1 MLKISVII
9 PSYNQGKF
17 LEETILSVLGQEY
30 PLLELFIIDGGSK
43 DNSVSIIK
51 KYEDRITG
59 WLSEKDNGQSDAI
72 NKGFKMCTGE
82 IVSWLG
88 SDDLYTP
95 GTLFKINEL
104 FLTLPTTVGVI
115 HGNSEI
121 FNSDEIIRLDKG
133 YEVWSIARQL
143 AGMTFPQPSS
153 FIRKSALEQS
163 GILNPSFHFGMDYDL
178 FSRLI
183 MVSDFKYI
191 DIQFSRYR
199 LHDESKSTI
208 AIAKFIEE
216 WIIIFNSIC
225 EGLKLEKN
233 IHVLEKNKLRT
244 KTDADTFHFFSE
256 LKSIKKIDYEIM
268 LFYFLVNVIRYDYV
282 SENFNRVRKIGN
294 YVSKEYGDYLK
305 SEPLI
310 KKVIRR
316 TQYFPP
322 ILIKI
327 ARTTKRFLIKK

>member
-1 MLKISVII
+1 
-9 PSYNQGKF
+9 
-17 LEETILSVLGQEY
+17 
-30 PLLELFIIDGGSK
+30 
-43 DNSVSIIK
+43 
-51 KYEDRITG
+51 
-59 WLSEKDNGQSDAI
+59 
-72 NKGFKMCTGE
+72 MCTGDV
-82 IVSWLG
+82 ISWLG

-104 FLTLPTTVGVI
+104 FSTLPPSVGVI

-121 FNSDEIIRLDKG
+121 FNSNQIIRLDKG

-153 FIRKSALEQS
+153 FIRKSALDQS
-163 GILNPSFHFGMDYDL
+163 GKLNPSFHYGMDYDL

-183 MVSDFKYI
+183 MVSDFQYI
-191 DIQFSRYR
+191 DIQFSKYR

-216 WIIIFNSIC
+216 WIIIFNSIAV
-225 EGLKLEKN
+225 GLKLEET
-233 IHVLEKNKLRT
+233 IQVLEKNNL
-244 KTDADTFHFFSE
+244 KTNTDTATLHFFSE
-256 LKSIKKIDYEIM
+256 LKSIKKIDYEKM

-282 SENFNRVRKIGN
+282 SENFNRVRKIGK
-294 YVSKEYGDYLK
+294 YVSNEFGDYLK

-316 TQYFPP
+316 TQLFPSF
-322 ILIKI
+322 LIKI
-327 ARTTKRFLIKK
+327 ARTTKRLLLK

>member
-30 PLLELFIIDGGSK
+30 PLLELLIIDGGSK

-51 KYEDRITG
+51 KYEDKITG

-72 NKGFKMCTGE
+72 NKGFKMCTGD

-104 FLTLPTTVGVI
+104 FSTFPPSIGVI

-153 FIRKSALEQS
+153 FIRKSALDLS
-163 GILNPSFHFGMDYDL
+163 GMLNPSLHFGMDYDL

-191 DIQFSRYR
+191 DYQFSRYR

-216 WIIIFNSIC
+216 WIIIFNSIS
-225 EGLKLEKN
+225 EGLKLEK
-233 IHVLEKNKLRT
+233 IIQVLEKNKLRT
-244 KTDADTFHFFSE
+244 KTDTSTLHFFSE
-256 LKSIKKIDYEIM
+256 LKTIKKIDYEKM

-282 SENFNRVRKIGN
+282 SENFNRVRKIGI
-294 YVSKEYGDYLK
+294 YVSNEFGDYLK

-310 KKVIRR
+310 KKIIRR
-316 TQYFPP
+316 TQFFPP

-327 ARTTKRFLIKK
+327 ARTTKRLLIKK

>member
-30 PLLELFIIDGGSK
+30 PSLELFIIDGGSK

-225 EGLKLEKN
+225 EGLKLEKI
-233 IHVLEKNKLRT
+233 IHVLEKNNLRT

-268 LFYFLVNVIRYDYV
+268 IFYFLVNVIRYDYV

-294 YVSKEYGDYLK
+294 YVTKEYSDYLK